1 MLPAGSGRDVS
12 PGPDVKGG
20 FVRGV
25 LVVGGRLPAFDPWC
39 PATCSF
45 PELTPERAAA
55 HDVVVLM
62 PTDGDSDEACERV
75 FGWKRGGRLG
85 DTKLMLGTYRGRH
98 LWSPEND
105 RVVDRWAV
113 HARSEALVL
122 ESDNLAF
129 VPFCQGLAPPAGP
142 PTGDDGYVFL
152 GGRKWRDFPL
162 GLAAMQRSGL
172 PGKVIS
178 DLVPDGDYP
187 GLEVRRERI
196 PKDEYFAVL
205 GRARI
210 VILPLLPVPIS
221 HGHVE
226 VVGAITAGRPVVVTA
241 CASCDDYVEHGVNG
255 LLVQENSVEAW
266 LEAIAEAD
274 RRAEEFAE
282 AARAMAPRYY
292 SHRYGGYVRRMVEEP
307 EAARVRPDLERA
319 KPYAPKAAWAHLRQ
333 ENYLRRLKADHRE
346 RLDRARDLLRQ
357 RRYEDAL
364 GEVADCLD
372 GPLQDAARKVAE
384 AARVGRDGR
393 AAQNAAA
400 RTEGVCIV
408 KTLDEIG
415 IEAGTDKSSKKH
427 NYLVSYE
434 RALGNMRLNKI
445 KLMEIGVFNG
455 SSLRMWR
462 EFFQNGQI
470 IGVDNKPHT
479 LKHAGDRIEVV
490 FGDQSDEDC
499 LRAIAKDHGPFD
511 VIVDDGS
518 HIWSHQI
525 LTLQTLL
532 PAVNS
537 GGIYIIEDMHTSFG
551 SYVDDYGQGAAET
564 AVDYVLRIAKRLVGD
579 RFFDP
584 QDCDEFTRSA
594 PSLITQIAFVGRA
607 AIFWR
612 R

>member
-1 MLPAGSGRDVS
+1 MGVS
-12 PGPDVKGG
+12 VA
-20 FVRGV
+20 RV
-25 LVVGGRLPAFDPWC
+25 LVVGGRLPSFDPWC
-39 PATCSF
+39 PATCTF

-62 PTDGDSDEACERV
+62 PTDNDSDEACDRV
-75 FGWKRGGRLG
+75 FGWKRGGRL
-85 DTKLMLGTYRGRH
+85 DETKLMVGTYRGRH

-105 RVVDRWAV
+105 RVVERWAV

-129 VPFCQGLAPPAGP
+129 VPLCQGRAPPAGP
-142 PTGDDGYVFL
+142 PAGDDGYVFL

-162 GLAAMQRSGL
+162 GLAAMQRCGL

-178 DLVPDGDYP
+178 DLVPEGDYP

-210 VILPLLPVPIS
+210 VILPLLPIPIS

-226 VVGAITAGRPVVVTA
+226 VVGAIAAGRPVVVTA

-255 LLVQENSVEAW
+255 LLVQENSLEAW

-274 RRAEEFAE
+274 RRAEELAE
-282 AARAMAPRYY
+282 GARAMAPRYWG
-292 SHRYGGYVRRMVEEP
+292 HRYAGYVRRMVEEP
-307 EAARVRPDLERA
+307 EATRVRRDLERA
-319 KPYAPKAAWAHLRQ
+319 KPYAPRSEWAHLRQ

-357 RRYEDAL
+357 RRYDEAL
-364 GEVADCLD
+364 AEVADCLD
-372 GPLQDAARKVAE
+372 GPLHDAATKVAE
-384 AARVGRDGR
+384 VARERRDERTSRRPEARLQGVGM
-393 AAQNAAA
+393 
-400 RTEGVCIV
+400 V
-408 KTLDEIG
+408 KTLDDIG

-427 NYLVSYE
+427 NYLVNYE
-434 RALGNMRLNKI
+434 RALGHLRHHDV
-445 KLMEIGVFNG
+445 KLLEIGVFNG

-462 EFFQNGQI
+462 EFFQNGRI
-470 IGVDNKPHT
+470 IGVDNKPHA
-479 LKHAGDRIEVV
+479 LQHSGDRIQVV
-490 FGDQSDEDC
+490 FGDQSDADC
-499 LRAIAKDHGPFD
+499 LQAIADEHGPFD
-511 VIVDDGS
+511 VVVDDGS
-518 HIWSHQI
+518 HVWSHQI

-532 PAVNS
+532 PAVRS

-551 SYVDDYGQGAAET
+551 DYVEDYGHGAAET
-564 AVDYVLRIAKRLVGD
+564 AVDYVLRVAKRLVGD
-579 RFFDP
+579 RFFDA

-594 PSLITQIAFVGRA
+594 PSLITQVAFVGRA